1 MQDENKNESLD
12 SIMENAIKDLI
23 EQWKR
28 EGFSDAE
35 IEQKLEECDIQG
47 LYDKLTK
54 TAKEDTFVFCKEHM
68 FEIAENERAKT
79 GEFIARLEQS
89 WGKCFAISQTM
100 YTIAIESAEE
110 YVKYVSENITTE
122 RIKEKQYTMLVLQ
135 HIHGRACQEF
145 LEILY
150 MLRFGFADGAYARW
164 RSMYELC
171 CNAKFIVTY
180 GEQIAKKYYEQ
191 SESEDHK
198 YTWAAGVK
206 CNTGK
211 TLGNKPTF
219 NDIQD
224 NCDIDSEWKKQ
235 YKLACLVNHGS
246 PQGTFKRLANG
257 PGSNCIP
264 VGHSNYGIAMPA
276 IQSAISLLW
285 ISHMFFTVFPSAEFI
300 SRVMLMK
307 DWLGFLHAEY
317 AETDKRLFSDLDN

>member
-1 MQDENKNESLD
+1 MHEEIKNDSLD
-12 SIMENAIKDLI
+12 DIAKTALNNML
-23 EQWKR
+23 EQWKS
-28 EGFSDAE
+28 EGLSDME
-35 IEQKLEECDIQG
+35 ILYKLNEPVLQG
-47 LYDKLTK
+47 LY
-54 TAKEDTFVFCKEHM
+54 EHVM
-68 FEIAENERAKT
+68 
-79 GEFIARLEQS
+79 
-89 WGKCFAISQTM
+89 KCFAITQTM
-100 YTIAIESAEE
+100 YTIAVESAEE
-110 YVKYVSENITTE
+110 FSKYVSDNVNNEKK
-122 RIKEKQYTMLVLQ
+122 KEKQYTMLVLQ

-145 LEILY
+145 LEILH
-150 MLRFGFADGAYARW
+150 MLRLGFADGAYARW

-180 GEQIAKKYYEQ
+180 GEQIAQRYYEQ

-198 YTWAAGVK
+198 YTWAAGVT
-206 CNTGK
+206 CNNGK
-211 TLGNKPTF
+211 KLGARPKF

-224 NCDIDSEWKKQ
+224 NCDIDGAWKKQ

-285 ISHMFFTVFPSAEFI
+285 ISHLFFTLFPTAEYV

-307 DWLGFLHAEY
+307 DWLDFLHEEY
-317 AETDKRLFSDLDN
+317 AETEKRLFGDLEKSENPKIDPI